1 MSSTPEPTFENIEIV
16 KTNLKNMQVF
26 NDYIYNNGQVFFTN
40 CFLLLTSKDDS
51 DPGLSVGL
59 KLLEGAFAAR
69 GDVAGP
75 LGVLAATFMC
85 GEVDSWAEVTPPQLN
100 SVFASMLIR
109 YEKSSFTFDSQA
121 ADYISNPSSFWT
133 KTFNWN
139 GQSCTLGDLATFSF
153 PDEKDPNF
161 FTYAKSCLT
170 ALDKSIWQQ
179 VLMAKCVITWWAWIP
194 AGQVD
199 PQPKMIDAN
208 TNMVSWDE
216 NFISNNPAYY
226 CTWTWH
232 KDTGAFDKNWWYTYE
247 YNLGFGASTFHS
259 GSISTDA
266 CKYLFI
272 DSSDGVVINANG
284 LMPRKVVF
292 ENWGIKK
299 ATST

>member
-1 MSSTPEPTFENIEIV
+1 MSSTPEPTLENIEIV
-16 KTNLKNMQVF
+16 KINLKNMQAF
-26 NDYIYNNGQVFFTN
+26 NDYIYNNGQAFFAN

-51 DPGLSVGL
+51 DPGLSIGI
-59 KLLEGAFAAR
+59 KLLEGAFAAL
-69 GDVAGP
+69 GDVYGP
-75 LGVLAATFMC
+75 LGVFAATFMC
-85 GEVDSWAEVTPPQLN
+85 GEVDSWAETTPPQLN

-139 GQSCTLGDLATFSF
+139 GQSCTLSDLATFNF

-161 FTYAKSCLT
+161 FTYAKACLS
-170 ALDKSIWQQ
+170 ALDKSIWQY
-179 VLMAKCVITWWAWIP
+179 VLQMKCVITWWAWIP
-194 AGQVD
+194 SGQVD
-199 PQPKMIDAN
+199 PQPKMIKSD
-208 TNMVSWDE
+208 TNMVSWDQ

-232 KDTGAFDKNWWYTYE
+232 KDTGFGDKDWWYTYE
-247 YNLGFGASTFHS
+247 YNLGFGASNFHD
-259 GSISTDA
+259 GSISSDA

-272 DSSDGVVINANG
+272 DSSDGVVINVNG

-292 ENWGIKK
+292 ENWDIKK